1 MLVDMAVVAKDISKA
16 YGDQNVLTQ
25 WNCTIPSH
33 KITCLMG
40 PSGCGKTTFLHIM
53 LGLIKPESGT
63 IYGLENQIIKA
74 IFQENRLCN
83 YLNSPKNISIVCS
96 KKDRDLIK
104 INNALKSVGLDQKD
118 IIKPVSELSGGM
130 QRRVAI
136 VRALIPYS
144 TMILMDEP
152 FRGLDEDTK
161 KKVVDFVFELT
172 KDKTLLITTHDRS
185 DVEMLN
191 AELIEM
197 V

>member
-152 FRGLDEDTK
+152 FRRLDEDTK